1 MGRLAKNLRLRSG
14 SYAIRMPIG
23 SNTVGPQHPRD
34 GQTRF
39 NVTSNNLELYY
50 SNAWH
55 AVSTSGRV
63 SIVKDVFT
71 GNGIT
76 TKFIMLHAPTGP
88 EGYLPGQ
95 DADVLVFIGGVFQE
109 PSMSYTVDGDV
120 IEFTSIPDLGIPIV
134 VLHNFNSTHV
144 R

>member
-1 MGRLAKNLRLRSG
+1 MGRLAKNIKIRSS
-14 SYAIRMPIG
+14 SYAIRMPLG
-23 SNTVGPQHPRD
+23 SSTVGPQRPRD

-50 SNAWH
+50 SSAWH
-55 AVSTSGRV
+55 AISTTGRV

-71 GNGIT
+71 GNGVD
-76 TKFIMLHAPTGP
+76 TKFTMLHAPAGP
-88 EGYLPGQ
+88 ESYQLGQ
-95 DADVLVFIGGVFQE
+95 DADVLVFVGGVFQE
-109 PSMSYTVDGDV
+109 PAVAYTINGDI
-120 IEFTSIPDLGIPIV
+120 IEFTGTPNLGMPVV